1 MKKHGRGIINP
12 SYGSSNPSMTALSN
26 PSFKNPSFL
35 SNKKPQEQSLSGV
48 PDVPKFTPLN

>member
-48 PDVPKFTPLN
+48 SDVPKFTPLN